1 MRYLVKVFRISIRQA
16 CFLFNLSTSV
26 YYYKPV
32 ESQDEEITEALDK
45 IVEENSD
52 WGFWKIYKH
61 LKNTGT
67 VWNHKRVYRVYT
79 DMKLNIRRKRKKRLP
94 ARIKAPL
101 VLPTRPNLTWSMDFM
116 QDTLVTGVKFRTL
129 NIIDDFNREV
139 LCIAID
145 TSIKGK
151 RVVNELTKL
160 IMWRGKPD
168 VIRVDNGPEFI
179 SEDLKR
185 WARKNEIKILYIQPG
200 KPMQNSYI
208 ERFNRSY
215 RKGVL
220 DKYLFENLE
229 QVRIL
234 TGEWMWKYNNI
245 RIHDSLLDLTP
256 RQFLL
261 KYGKVK
267 DFPTFQQDIN
277 IDIEY
282 QKFYNFKRS

>member
-1 MRYLVKVFRISIRQA
+1 MSIRQA
-16 CFLFNLSTSV
+16 CKLLKISTSV
-26 YYYKPV
+26 FYYQPV
-32 ESQDEEITEALDK
+32 PSQDEEIQEALEELA
-45 IVEENSD
+45 EENSD
-52 WGFWKIYKH
+52 WGFWKMYKY
-61 LKNTGT
+61 LKNTGR

-79 DMKLNIRRKRKKRLP
+79 EMRLNIRRKIKKRLP

-101 VLPTRPNLTWSMDFM
+101 VLPIGPNMTWSMDFM
-116 QDTLVTGVKFRTL
+116 HDTLTSGQKFRTL

-139 LCIAID
+139 LSITID
-145 TSIKGK
+145 TSISGK
-151 RVVNELTKL
+151 RVVRELQKL
-160 IMWRGKPD
+160 LVWRGKPMI
-168 VIRVDNGPEFI
+168 IRVDNGPEFT
-179 SEDLKR
+179 SEEFMK
-185 WARKNEIKILYIQPG
+185 WAAETNIVIQFTQPG
-200 KPMQNSYI
+200 KPMQNGYI

-220 DKYLFENLE
+220 DKYLFETLE

-245 RIHDSLLDLTP
+245 RTHDSLLDLTP

-277 IDIEY
+277 I
-282 QKFYNFKRS
+282 YNGNKKSVFLSVAT

>member
-1 MRYLVKVFRISIRQA
+1 MF
-16 CFLFNLSTSV
+16 
-26 YYYKPV
+26 YYKPV

-61 LKNTGT
+61 LKTTGT

-94 ARIKAPL
+94 ARTKAPL
-101 VLPTRPNLTWSMDFM
+101 VLPTGPNTTWSMDFM

-129 NIIDDFNREV
+129 NIIDDFNREI

-145 TSIKGK
+145 TSITGK
-151 RVVNELTKL
+151 RVVNELEKL
-160 IMWRGKPD
+160 TMWRGKPL
-168 VIRVDNGPEFI
+168 VIRVDNGPEFLC
-179 SEDLKR
+179 EDFKK
-185 WARKNEIKILYIQPG
+185 WAMENGVQILYTQPG

-215 RKGVL
+215 RTGVL
-220 DKYLFENLE
+220 DKYLFETLE

-245 RIHDSLLDLTP
+245 RAHDSLMDLTP

-277 IDIEY
+277 INIEY